1 MDFAILA
8 AILALFMSMGAMW
21 LTGGVLKKLDEQ
33 NQIFLQTHI
42 SSLRKDVKGLESGL
56 HKAEGSLADVKNIR
70 EGMQARLTEH
80 TTQLEKLKTEM
91 EKLNKEM
98 FILDRS
104 IPDRYR
110 NRTPVA
116 APQPIAAKPP
126 SNSE

>member
-42 SSLRKDVKGLESGL
+42 TSLRKDVKGMEAGL
-56 HKAEGSLADVKNIR
+56 HKTGASIADLQNVR
-70 EGMQARLTEH
+70 EGMQTRLTEH
-80 TTQLEKLKTEM
+80 TTQIEKLKTEIAR
-91 EKLNKEM
+91 LNKEI
-98 FILDRS
+98 FVLDRS

-110 NRTPVA
+110 NRTTVAPTQPV
-116 APQPIAAKPP
+116 AAKPP
-126 SNSE
+126 SSS